1 MSPSS
6 PGSLCLD
13 CQRRALPGTRY
24 CQDHQVNN
32 QAREKRH
39 LYDAFGRDEELR
51 PLYRCKR
58 WETTRQRVLRR
69 DILCRMCGHKASTEV
84 DHVLRA
90 RLVLDN
96 FGLDEFYNIDRL
108 QGLCHDCHSMKT
120 AHESGWAG
128 SKGTRLDNLSN
139 RSNTTVVCGQACSGK
154 STYVEQHRQ
163 QDDVCWD
170 YDEVMAR
177 ITGLPL
183 HQSLQGAIGSVLADR
198 DNFILGTATCEY
210 RVWIICANPQAHIV
224 KLLSEAGASVV
235 TMQTPDDECQRRLRE
250 RRKQEALNNP

>member
-24 CQDHQVNN
+24 CLAHQTDN
-32 QAREKRH
+32 QAHQKRL
-39 LYDAFGRDEELR
+39 LYDAYGRDEELR

-58 WETTRQRVLRR
+58 WFATRERVLRR
-69 DILCRMCGHKASTEV
+69 DILCKACGHKAATEV

-90 RLVLDN
+90 RIVLDN

-128 SKGTRLDNLSN
+128 SKGTRIELLTN
-139 RSNTTVVCGQACSGK
+139 RSNTIVVTGPPASGK

-163 QDDVCWD
+163 QDDVYWD
-170 YDEVMAR
+170 YDEAMQK

-183 HQSLQGAIGSVLADR
+183 HR
-198 DNFILGTATCEY
+198 DCKERLVVCW
-210 RVWIICANPQAHIV
+210 RIV
-224 KLLSEAGASVV
+224 TTS
-235 TMQTPDDECQRRLRE
+235 
-250 RRKQEALNNP
+250 